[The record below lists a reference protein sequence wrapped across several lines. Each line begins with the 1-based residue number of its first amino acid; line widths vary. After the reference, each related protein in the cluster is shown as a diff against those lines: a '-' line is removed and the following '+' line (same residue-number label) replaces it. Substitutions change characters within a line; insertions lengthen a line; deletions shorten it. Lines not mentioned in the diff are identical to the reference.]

1 MEIYNYVEAY
11 KRLQYS
17 ADGRMIYNPTLF
29 TIWLDVDGTLYSV
42 KPGETIRI
50 EG

>member
-17 ADGRMIYNPTLF
+17 ADGHLIYNPTLL
-29 TIWLDVDGTLYSV
+29 TVWLDVDGILYSV
-42 KPGETIRI
+42 QSGETICI
-50 EG
+50 